1 MMVILNYYHDINSE
15 AINFK
20 VALYLVLFYGLI
32 GLAHAPANQLASFN

>member
-1 MMVILNYYHDINSE
+1 MTVILNYHHDINSK

-32 GLAHAPANQLASFN
+32 GIAHAPAN